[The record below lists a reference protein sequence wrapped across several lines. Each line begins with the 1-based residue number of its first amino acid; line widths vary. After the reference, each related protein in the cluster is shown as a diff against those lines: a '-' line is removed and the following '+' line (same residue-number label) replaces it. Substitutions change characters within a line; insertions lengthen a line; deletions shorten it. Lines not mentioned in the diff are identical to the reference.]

1 MNLFV
6 INTDL
11 KDDAV
16 DAEHHWFHRGIAV
29 TSGGA
34 RYRNGLQRP
43 RGGDLLAL
51 YVNGRG
57 IAAVGRAVNDT
68 VVDVHGDGLVNPK
81 EQEEY
86 HRAVVW
92 QYDLRD
98 KPITVSDLRKLSIF
112 GQNAVS
118 QVKLTSAYQGFL
130 QLLAGRPANPQS
142 DRTELRRS
150 AALVQKTGPLT
161 RPAGSRNPVQK
172 QATGLV
178 FDRDPAVKAWTL
190 RRSKGLCE
198 CCRKKAPFTDK
209 DGIPYLE
216 SHHIVH
222 LANGGPDTPDNA
234 ASVCPNCHRELH
246 HASASWWRN
255 CAFTFSRL
263 RMPLTGRWR
272 SDCRHP
278 TKGAFPWPTETFK
291 GKDVQ
296 AALKFE

>member
-11 KDDAV
+11 KDDAI
-16 DAEHHWFHRGIAV
+16 DAEHHWFRRGIAV
-29 TSGGA
+29 TSGGPK
-34 RYRNGLQRP
+34 YRRDLQRP
-43 RGGDLLAL
+43 REGDLLAL

-57 IAAVGRAVNDT
+57 IAAVGRAVDD
-68 VVDVHGDGLVNPK
+68 VIVDVRGDGVVNPK

-98 KPITVSDLRKLSIF
+98 APITVSALRDLGIF
-112 GQNAVS
+112 GQHAVS
-118 QVKLTSAYQGFL
+118 QVLLDSAYQGFL

-150 AALVQKTGPLT
+150 AALVQKTGPLL
-161 RPAGSRNPVQK
+161 RPAGSLKPRQR
-172 QATGLV
+172 QASGMV

-198 CCRKKAPFTDK
+198 CCGEAAPFTDR
-209 DGIPYLE
+209 DGLPYLE

-222 LANGGPDTPDNA
+222 LAKGGPDTPDNA

-246 HASASWWRN
+246 HAGDARQRALTAKLQAHVLAAEEASGGML
-255 CAFTFSRL
+255 A
-263 RMPLTGRWR
+263 
-272 SDCRHP
+272 
-278 TKGAFPWPTETFK
+278 
-291 GKDVQ
+291 
-296 AALKFE
+296 